1 MPRYPSRLLAPAL
14 IASLCLAPTLAS
26 ARPVHRDAVP
36 SVSKRPVA
44 VSGFLSQIRDLFSAL
59 WAETGSGL
67 DPDGGNTATN
77 SGTATL
83 PPSDAGSILDPDG

>member
-14 IASLCLAPTLAS
+14 IATLCLTPNLAS
-26 ARPVHRDAVP
+26 ARPAHRDAVP
-36 SVSKRPVA
+36 STSKRPVA
-44 VSGFLSQIRDLFSAL
+44 VSGVLSKIRDLFSAL

-77 SGTATL
+77 SGPATP
-83 PPSDAGSILDPDG
+83 PPSDTGSILDPDG